1 VRGLLLYSTPPQ
13 TGTKEGHGKAV
24 GYLALFTE
32 IGLILF
38 VTTLGGAL
46 AGRWLDQQL
55 GTYPLLLVAGFL
67 LGVVLGAL
75 ADWRLVSRFLENMK
89 ES

>member
-1 VRGLLLYSTPPQ
+1 M
-13 TGTKEGHGKAV
+13 
-24 GYLALFTE
+24 
-32 IGLILF
+32 
-38 VTTLGGAL
+38 TTLGGAL

-55 GTYPLLLVAGFL
+55 GTYPLLLVVGFI
-67 LGVVLGAL
+67 LGVILGAL